1 MMSKSGQFAQF
12 IQELVDNNYDDM
24 MIINETK
31 ARFGVRVTPEY
42 IDSLRE
48 EASLDSTYDEW
59 N

>member
-1 MMSKSGQFAQF
+1 MSRSGELFTF

-24 MIINETK
+24 TIINETRV
-31 ARFGVRVTPEY
+31 RFGVRLTERY
-42 IDSLRE
+42 LDTMRE

>member
-1 MMSKSGQFAQF
+1 MSKSGQFIQF

-24 MIINETK
+24 MIINETT
-31 ARFGVRVTPEY
+31 ARFGIRVTPEY

-48 EASLDSTYDEW
+48 QASFDSNYDDW